1 MRSRSKA
8 SPGFY
13 RQMLALA
20 IPIALQNMLTSCG
33 SLIDTAM
40 VARLGNVA
48 TTAVGIG
55 AKCVML
61 IQMVTFG
68 FCSGGSVLIAQYWGA
83 KDQKGVRRA
92 YCIGLWMCM
101 AAAAL
106 FTAAA
111 LLLPDR
117 LIRIFTDEEAVCR
130 AGTEYLR
137 IVALGVLPCAFAN
150 MASMARRS
158 VEEVRL
164 PLISSAVAVAVNC
177 TLNYALIYGQL
188 GLPKL
193 GLPGAAVATAISQLV
208 QALLMLGAGILQKHF
223 TVLGALDLRQISAGF
238 FKKYLRIAMPVVCN
252 ESIWGLLFN
261 AYSMIYARQGSA
273 NYAAYTLYSS
283 IESLVFVFFIG
294 ACNACSILIGKTIGQ
309 GRKEESQHI
318 AAQTLRI
325 FVAMGLVLGGT
336 LACFRWPLIRLLGVE
351 DPVTAQLTANILLFY
366 CCWCPLRQLNYV
378 LVVGIL
384 RAGGDTKVS
393 ALLDVG
399 VMAVWS
405 VPVVW
410 YLTYV
415 LKLPFL
421 WCVCGGFIAEDVVK
435 LPLCLWRLKSGKWI
449 RVLAEPQSGSAL

>member
-1 MRSRSKA
+1 MRSRA
-8 SPGFY
+8 STNNGFY

-33 SLIDTAM
+33 SLVDTAM

-55 AKCVML
+55 AKCVL
-61 IQMVTFG
+61 FIQMVTFG

-83 KDQKGVRRA
+83 RDQKGIRRA

-101 AAAAL
+101 AAALIFMAV
-106 FTAAA
+106 A
-111 LLLPDR
+111 LLMPEG
-117 LIRIFTDEEAVCR
+117 LIRIFTNEEAVCV

-137 IVALGVLPCAFAN
+137 IVALGVIPCAFAN

-164 PLISSAVAVAVNC
+164 PLISSAVAVAINC
-177 TLNYALIYGQL
+177 TLNYCLIYGNFGFPEM
-188 GLPKL
+188 GLA
-193 GLPGAAVATAISQLV
+193 GAATATVVSQVA
-208 QALLMLGAGILQKHF
+208 QALLMLGVGLYQKHF
-223 TVLGALDLRQISAGF
+223 TVLGAGDIRHVSRAF
-238 FKKYLRIAMPVVCN
+238 FRKYLRIAMPVVCN
-252 ESIWGLLFN
+252 ESIWCVLFN
-261 AYSMIYARQGSA
+261 VYAMIYARQGSE

-294 ACNACSILIGKTIGQ
+294 ACNACSILIGKKIGE
-309 GRKEESQHI
+309 GRKEEIQQVAI
-318 AAQTLRI
+318 QTLKV
-325 FVAMGLVLGGT
+325 FVAMGLVLGAA
-336 LACFRWPLIRLLGVE
+336 LAALRWPLIRLMGVE
-351 DPVTAQLTANILLFY
+351 SPETAQLTASILLFY
-366 CCWCPLRQLNYV
+366 CFWCPIRQLNYV

-410 YLTYV
+410 VLTYV

-421 WCVCGGFIAEDVVK
+421 WCVCGGFIAEDVFK

-449 RVLAEPQSGSAL
+449 RVLAEPGAESTL

>member
-1 MRSRSKA
+1 
-8 SPGFY
+8 
-13 RQMLALA
+13 
-20 IPIALQNMLTSCG
+20 
-33 SLIDTAM
+33 
-40 VARLGNVA
+40 
-48 TTAVGIG
+48 
-55 AKCVML
+55 
-61 IQMVTFG
+61 
-68 FCSGGSVLIAQYWGA
+68 
-83 KDQKGVRRA
+83 
-92 YCIGLWMCM
+92 
-101 AAAAL
+101 
-106 FTAAA
+106 
-111 LLLPDR
+111 
-117 LIRIFTDEEAVCR
+117 
-130 AGTEYLR
+130 
-137 IVALGVLPCAFAN
+137 
-150 MASMARRS
+150 
-158 VEEVRL
+158 
-164 PLISSAVAVAVNC
+164 
-177 TLNYALIYGQL
+177 
-188 GLPKL
+188 
-193 GLPGAAVATAISQLV
+193 
-208 QALLMLGAGILQKHF
+208 MLGAGIRQKHF
-223 TVLGALDLRQISAGF
+223 TVLGALDLRRISSGF

-294 ACNACSILIGKTIGQ
+294 ACSACSILIGKTIGQ

-351 DPVTAQLTANILLFY
+351 DPATAQLTAGILLFY
-366 CCWCPLRQLNYV
+366 CCWCPVRQLNYV

-410 YLTYV
+410 CLTYV